1 MQAPLSTLPRKPRT
15 TRTGHTVALALA
27 GGGPEGAIYEIGA
40 VRALD
45 EAIEGIEMDRV
56 PLYVGVSAGA
66 FVAACL
72 ANGIRTDQ
80 LCRSIVRDE
89 PGEHPFRPELF
100 LRPALGEWARRGLG
114 MPRRVVEAWADYL
127 FKPDH
132 EGGLLSA
139 FTGRLGRSLPVGL
152 FDNAGIRHFLER
164 VFSIKGRT
172 DDFRLL
178 PARLRVVAADLN
190 SGEAVRFGEPG
201 FDHVSISQAVQASSA
216 LPIAYPPVVIDGREY
231 VDGVLLKTVHASVA
245 LDLGADLV
253 LCVNPIVPVNTARAV
268 EEGYMRRGK
277 LIDRGMPGVLAQA
290 FRTLIH
296 SRLVAGM
303 AAYEGR
309 YANADVILFE
319 PRRDDYQMFFR
330 NVFSF
335 DSRKLVAE
343 HAYHA
348 TLADLRKRRE
358 QIGPVLERHGLRL
371 QDDVL
376 DDPARRMWPQVGLDL
391 LEEPMQLSDED
402 EGAPVARHLRDT
414 LMRLGA
420 ALDRT
425 AATAPAKISP
435 PDATRAARP
444 DGVV

>member
-1 MQAPLSTLPRKPRT
+1 MQAPHP
-15 TRTGHTVALALA
+15 TRPAPPCLTPTGHTVALALA

-40 VRALD
+40 LRALD
-45 EAIEGIEMDRV
+45 EAIEGLDLARL

-66 FVAACL
+66 FVGSCL
-72 ANGIRTDQ
+72 ANGISTDQ
-80 LCRSIVRDE
+80 LCRSVVQDE

-100 LRPALGEWARRGLG
+100 LRPALGEWVRRGVAL
-114 MPRRVVEAWADYL
+114 PKRVAEAWADFL

-139 FTGRLGRSLPVGL
+139 LTGRLGQSLPVGI
-152 FDNAGIRHFLER
+152 FDNRGIREFLASA
-164 VFSIKGRT
+164 FALKGRT
-172 DDFRLL
+172 DDFRDLA
-178 PARLRVVAADLN
+178 ARLVVVAADLN
-190 SGEAVRFGEPG
+190 SGEAVRFGGPG
-201 FDHVSISQAVQASSA
+201 HDHVAISEAVQASTA
-216 LPIAYPPVVIDGREY
+216 LPVLYPPVSIDGREY

-245 LDLGADLV
+245 FDAGADLV
-253 LCVNPIVPVNTARAV
+253 LCVNPIVPVDTARAV

-290 FRTLIH
+290 FRTLIY

-303 AAYEGR
+303 AAYRKRYEGQ
-309 YANADVILFE
+309 DLLLFE

-335 DSRKLVAE
+335 DARKMVCE

-348 TLADLRKRRE
+348 TLADLRIRRAE
-358 QIGPVLERHGLRL
+358 IEPVLWKYGLRL
-371 QDDVL
+371 RHDVL

-402 EGAPVARHLRDT
+402 VGAPVARALRDT
-414 LMRLGA
+414 LMRLDA
-420 ALDRT
+420 AV
-425 AATAPAKISP
+425 A
-435 PDATRAARP
+435 RAEARQSA
-444 DGVV
+444 